1 MDIRLHSDHTWSE
14 IGSEGGGGGCLLVIL
29 FAMYCGGVFDRC
41 SCVRCSD
48 NTSRNRIERVQR
60 NTIIG
65 YTIVNA
71 NVANLR
77 NGPGTKYD
85 YYFHSNGQKMQVNKG
100 CQLDVIEEVN
110 GWLKII
116 TPDGGTAYIKKS
128 LCTNIIRAVE
138 DNESEVQN
146 TAIDDDGNGA
156 EEATT
161 EIGTNSEVLPQ
172 PEVGNNTSDNSIVET
187 KPGGLI
193 NARLGDVVYDNGYV
207 KITIMITTPMVRRQF
222 GITKSSAKD
231 GNGEYVHVSD
241 VIISGINKERGR
253 GYYIIT
259 DNDIANL
266 TIEIPQM
273 PESGNL
279 SEVRV
284 DLNLSGSID
293 WTIVK
298 NIGW

>member
-1 MDIRLHSDHTWSE
+1 MDIRLNSDHTWSE
-14 IGSEGGGGGCLLVIL
+14 IGSEGGGGGCLLIIL

-48 NTSRNRIERVQR
+48 NTSRNRIEQVQR
-60 NTIIG
+60 NAIIG

-71 NVANLR
+71 SVANLR

-85 YYFHSNGQKMQVNKG
+85 FYFHSNGQKVQVNKG

-128 LCTNIIRAVE
+128 LCTKIKRAVE
-138 DNESEVQN
+138 ENNSGNQDTSN
-146 TAIDDDGNGA
+146 DDGNSA

-161 EIGTNSEVLPQ
+161 GIDANSEVLPQ

-193 NARLGDVVYDNGYV
+193 NARLGDVIYDNGYV

-222 GITKSSAKD
+222 RITPKF
-231 GNGEYVHVSD
+231 
-241 VIISGINKERGR
+241 R
-253 GYYIIT
+253 
-259 DNDIANL
+259 
-266 TIEIPQM
+266 
-273 PESGNL
+273 
-279 SEVRV
+279 
-284 DLNLSGSID
+284 SIL
-293 WTIVK
+293 V
-298 NIGW
+298 